1 MFTTARGKRESVAFA
16 FWQARVLTRHGTSPS
31 DWRTRNGI
39 NKLTQRPARPLLHRE
54 QKDCFGGTPKVRAG
68 LALTRE
74 TRALPGGR
82 CGEQLADFFVAG
94 LGKIFVVLAD
104 AHE

>member
-16 FWQARVLTRHGTSPS
+16 FWQARVLGRHGTSPS

-39 NKLTQRPARPLLHRE
+39 NKLTQRPARPPLHRE
-54 QKDCFGGTPKVRAG
+54 QKDCFGGTPKPK
-68 LALTRE
+68 RE
-74 TRALPGGR
+74 TRALPEGR

>member
-1 MFTTARGKRESVAFA
+1 MGLAE
-16 FWQARVLTRHGTSPS
+16 
-31 DWRTRNGI
+31 
-39 NKLTQRPARPLLHRE
+39 RPARPPLHRG

-68 LALTRE
+68 LALTFE
-74 TRALPGGR
+74 TRALLGTQTSKSVFLSIFRFGVVRGR
-82 CGEQLADFFVAG
+82 CGEQLTHLFVAG